1 MEIKRSVRF
10 ALEKRK
16 KDGELIMENVPIRMY
31 VNYNG
36 KRVDFS
42 TATGR
47 MPKNGM
53 KKPEKYSKPVPTN

>member
-16 KDGELIMENVPIRMY
+16 KDGELITGNVPIRMY

-36 KRVDFS
+36 KRMDFS
-42 TATGR
+42 TGYRTDA
-47 MPKNGM
+47 
-53 KKPEKYSKPVPTN
+53 KKWSLLEFPARWFASQ

>member
-16 KDGELIMENVPIRMY
+16 KDGELITENVPIRMY

-42 TATGR
+42 TGYRTDA
-47 MPKNGM
+47 
-53 KKPEKYSKPVPTN
+53 KKWDEKAGKAVPTN